1 MARRIDYSARY
12 QHSPEQVYAALAD
25 RSYWEARVE
34 EMRKHSENHV
44 EHFEVT
50 DSGIDLVLHHI
61 LPRTDLP
68 DIAQTV
74 MKKDLVITRKE
85 SYGAFGDTVTGTYEA
100 SIPAGPGNLSGTME
114 LFATDTGSTLRTT
127 SEAKVFIPFIG
138 AKLEQLM
145 LINLVDLFR
154 TEAQVTA
161 TWLAAR

>member
-1 MARRIDYSARY
+1 MRRW
-12 QHSPEQVYAALAD
+12 PD

-74 MKKDLVITRKE
+74 MKE
-85 SYGAFGDTVTGTYEA
+85 
-100 SIPAGPGNLSGTME
+100 
-114 LFATDTGSTLRTT
+114 GSCHH
-127 SEAKVFIPFIG
+127 S
-138 AKLEQLM
+138 
-145 LINLVDLFR
+145 
-154 TEAQVTA
+154 
-161 TWLAAR
+161 